1 MLQIGN
7 PAPDFTLDTDTQE
20 PITLSKLK
28 GKRVVVYFYPKDMT
42 SGCTQEA
49 CDFRDH
55 YPHFQSQNTVV
66 IGISKDDVKRHA
78 KFKEKENLNFIL
90 ASDPEGKVCE
100 AYGVWV
106 EKSMYGRKYF
116 GIERATFLIDEKG
129 IIQNIWRKVK
139 VKGHVD
145 EILER
150 VSAYTLR
157 LSSSGC
163 VAHRDSPSVT

>member
-1 MLQIGN
+1 MLEIGH
-7 PAPDFTLDTDTQE
+7 PAPDFTLETDQGFL
-20 PITLSKLK
+20 TLSSLK
-28 GKRVVVYFYPKDMT
+28 EKKVVVYFYPKDMT
-42 SGCTQEA
+42 QGCTQEA

-55 YPHFQSQNTVV
+55 YAQFQDKNTVI
-66 IGISKDDVKRHA
+66 IGISKDNLKSHA

-129 IIQNIWRKVK
+129 IIQNMWRNVK
-139 VKGHVD
+139 VPGHITD
-145 EILER
+145 ILKQI
-150 VSAYTLR
+150 
-157 LSSSGC
+157 
-163 VAHRDSPSVT
+163 P